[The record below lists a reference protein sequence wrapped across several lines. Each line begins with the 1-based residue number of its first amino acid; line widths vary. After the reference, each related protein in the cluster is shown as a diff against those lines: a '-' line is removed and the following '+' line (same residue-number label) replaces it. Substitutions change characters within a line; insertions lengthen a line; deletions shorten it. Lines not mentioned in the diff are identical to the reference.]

1 MTVIDTTRGGPL
13 DPHPED
19 EETEEETSHPSGE
32 DERTMGDSFSRRVLP
47 GDRLR
52 IVDRKLEAAKVLF
65 SAAHGL
71 EDALDALGTAFHP
84 DLEPAFLEGG
94 WDDELAERLREEETR
109 LILVARALVD
119 AALQD
124 ELSRD
129 EAKWVALAIRRR
141 IREER

>member
-1 MTVIDTTRGGPL
+1 MGVLDTTRGGPL
-13 DPHPED
+13 DPHPE
-19 EETEEETSHPSGE
+19 EGETIEETSHPPEE
-32 DERTMGDSFSRRVLP
+32 DEPTTGDVF
-47 GDRLR
+47 DRSITSSHGLR

-71 EDALDALGTAFHP
+71 EDALDAIGTAFHP

-94 WDDELAERLREEETR
+94 WDDELAERLRVEMLGLHLT
-109 LILVARALVD
+109 ATALVD

-124 ELSRD
+124 ELTRD
-129 EAKWVALAIRRR
+129 ESKWISLAIRRR